1 MPKAKDSSATDSN
14 GGHSALVDEIAA
26 AIRKRIMSGQIPI
39 GAQMRQAELAT
50 ELGVSRT
57 PVREALRQLHT
68 SGLIEVVPNR
78 GAVVR
83 VPSPWEVRD
92 AYEVRA
98 ELEGLACERA
108 VSRINDAE
116 LDELRA
122 ANQSMRDEVE
132 KSDEAT
138 KSKSRGPDDAEPP
151 TVEFNDAFHTLIH
164 RVADNEWLTR
174 EINEINHAFPRN
186 VSWLVLTGNK
196 RQREENVAEHDR
208 IVDALAAGDAETART
223 EMQAH
228 VKNAGEQLA
237 RWYEDRSA
245 TVFVG

>member
-1 MPKAKDSSATDSN
+1 MPKAKDKAATDSN

-39 GAQMRQAELAT
+39 GAQMRQAELAA

-122 ANQSMRDEVE
+122 ANQSMRDEVAKAKE
-132 KSDEAT
+132 
-138 KSKSRGPDDAEPP
+138 RGPVDSEPP
-151 TVEFNDAFHTLIH
+151 TVEYNDAFHTLIH

-208 IVDALAAGDAETART
+208 IVDALAAGDAQTART

>member
-1 MPKAKDSSATDSN
+1 MAKAKEIETESN
-14 GGHSALVDEIAA
+14 GGHSALVDEIAE

-78 GAVVR
+78 GAIVR

-108 VSRINDAE
+108 VSRISDTQLE
-116 LDELRA
+116 ELRA
-122 ANQSMRDEVE
+122 ANQSMRDAVAKA
-132 KSDEAT
+132 KSGGKTD
-138 KSKSRGPDDAEPP
+138 EPP
-151 TVEFNDAFHTLIH
+151 TVQFNDAFHTLIH

-174 EINEINHAFPRN
+174 EINDINHAFPRN
-186 VSWLVLTGNK
+186 VSWLVLTDNK

-208 IVDALAAGDAETART
+208 IVDALAAGDAQTART

-237 RWYEDRSA
+237 RWYEDRSS

>member
-1 MPKAKDSSATDSN
+1 MPKARDSSATDSN

-108 VSRINDAE
+108 VSRINDGE

-122 ANQSMRDEVE
+122 ANQSMRDEVAKAKAE
-132 KSDEAT
+132 
-138 KSKSRGPDDAEPP
+138 GPGDAEPP

-208 IVDALAAGDAETART
+208 IVDALAAGDGDTART

>member
-1 MPKAKDSSATDSN
+1 MPKAKTAAKDSN

-78 GAVVR
+78 GAIVR

-122 ANQSMRDEVE
+122 ANRSMRDEVA
-132 KSDEAT
+132 KAKAT
-138 KSKSRGPDDAEPP
+138 GPVDAEPP
-151 TVEFNDAFHTLIH
+151 TVEYNDAFHTLIH

-208 IVDALAAGDAETART
+208 IVDALAAGDAQTART

>member
-1 MPKAKDSSATDSN
+1 MPTETTTETN
-14 GGHSALVDEIAA
+14 GTGERSALVDEIAA
-26 AIRKRIMSGQIPI
+26 AIRARIMSGQIPI
-39 GAQMRQAELAT
+39 GAQLRQAELAT

-108 VSRINDAE
+108 VSRINDTE
-116 LDELRA
+116 LKELRA
-122 ANQSMRDEVE
+122 ANQSMRDEIAE
-132 KSDEAT
+132 PTTEG
-138 KSKSRGPDDAEPP
+138 GPGEEPP
-151 TVEFNDAFHTLIH
+151 TVEFNDTFHTLIH
-164 RVADNEWLTR
+164 GVADNEWLARAIT
-174 EINEINHAFPRN
+174 EINQAFPRN
-186 VSWLVLTGNK
+186 VSWLVLAGNR

-208 IVDALAAGDAETART
+208 IVDALEAGDAATARA
-223 EMQAH
+223 EMRAH

-237 RWYEDRSA
+237 RWYEDRSS